1 MSTKIYY
8 YETLHFFPGL
18 PFYHNALLQLL
29 SLVAQKK
36 RNNKI
41 DRSSSHVLMRRCF
54 YIPGSSS
61 FKKCLIA
68 MIVLKKANE

>member
-8 YETLHFFPGL
+8 YETLPFFPGL

-41 DRSSSHVLMRRCF
+41 DRSSVLMRRCF
-54 YIPGSSS
+54 YIPFLSRTKMFDPGYW
-61 FKKCLIA
+61 C
-68 MIVLKKANE
+68 